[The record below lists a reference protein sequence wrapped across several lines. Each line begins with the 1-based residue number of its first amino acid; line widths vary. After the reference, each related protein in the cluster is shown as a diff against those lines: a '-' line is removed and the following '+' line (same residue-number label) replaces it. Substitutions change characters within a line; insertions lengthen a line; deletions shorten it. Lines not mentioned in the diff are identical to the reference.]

1 MNMSLSKFLQSRKF
15 LLHLVL
21 AILLIIALVFLTLQG
36 LKVYTRHGQSNP
48 VPDFYG
54 LSQPEAK
61 ETAQQYKLQVEIV
74 DSIYLSE
81 ANPGVIVDQLPQA
94 GSRVKEDRT
103 IFLTINST
111 QPEQVTLPQLT
122 DISFRQ
128 ARVLIENSGL
138 QIGNISYRPSEYTD
152 LVLEIQ
158 KDSIP
163 LQAGEILP
171 KGTSIDLI
179 VGREQGN
186 QTTHLPNLLGLS
198 IDEARETLTDAMLNT
213 GVIIYDESVLS
224 AADSIKAMV
233 WKQKPNPLITSTAN
247 LGSSVDLW
255 VTIDELKIEDA
266 TDIGF

>member
-1 MNMSLSKFLQSRKF
+1 MSLSNFLRSRKF
-15 LLHLVL
+15 LLHLTL
-21 AILLIIALVFLTLQG
+21 AILLIIALMFLTLQV
-36 LKVYTRHGQSNP
+36 LKLYTRHGQSNP

-54 LSQPEAK
+54 LTQAEAK
-61 ETAQQYKLQVEIV
+61 ATARQYNLWVEIV
-74 DSIYLSE
+74 DSLYMSE
-81 ANPGVIVDQLPQA
+81 ADPGVVVDQLP
-94 GSRVKEDRT
+94 GSDSRVKEDRT

-128 ARVLIENSGL
+128 AKVLIENSGL
-138 QIGNISYRPSEYTD
+138 EIGNISYQPSEYKD

-158 KDSIP
+158 KDSEE
-163 LQAGEILP
+163 LHAGQRLP
-171 KGTSIDLI
+171 KGSSVDLI

-186 QTTHLPNLLGLS
+186 QVTDLPNLLGLT
-198 IDEARETLTDAMLNT
+198 IPEAKETITDAMLNT

-224 AADSIKAMV
+224 AEDSTNSVV
-233 WKQKPNPLITSTAN
+233 WKQKPNPRVTATAT

-255 VTIDELKIEDA
+255 VTVDQLKIEDA

>member
-1 MNMSLSKFLQSRKF
+1 MSLSNFLRSRRF
-15 LLHLVL
+15 LLHLTL

-36 LKVYTRHGQSNP
+36 LKIYTRHGQSNP

-54 LSQPEAK
+54 LNQAEAK
-61 ETAQQYKLQVEIV
+61 ATAQQYDLRVEIV
-74 DSIYLSE
+74 DSLFMSE
-81 ANPGVIVDQLPQA
+81 ADPGVVVDQLPGA

-128 ARVLIENSGL
+128 AKVLIENSGL
-138 QIGNISYRPSEYTD
+138 EIGNISYRPSEYND

-158 KDSIP
+158 RNSTE
-163 LQAGEILP
+163 LHAGQKLP
-171 KGTSIDLI
+171 KGSSIDLI

-186 QTTHLPNLLGLS
+186 QVTDLPYLLGLS
-198 IDEARETLTDAMLNT
+198 IPEAKETLTDAMLNT

-224 AADSIKAMV
+224 AEDSTNAVV
-233 WKQKPNPLITSTAN
+233 WKQQPNPRVTAN
-247 LGSSVDLW
+247 ATLGSSVDLW
-255 VTIDELKIEDA
+255 VTVDQLKIEDA
-266 TDIGF
+266 TDTGF